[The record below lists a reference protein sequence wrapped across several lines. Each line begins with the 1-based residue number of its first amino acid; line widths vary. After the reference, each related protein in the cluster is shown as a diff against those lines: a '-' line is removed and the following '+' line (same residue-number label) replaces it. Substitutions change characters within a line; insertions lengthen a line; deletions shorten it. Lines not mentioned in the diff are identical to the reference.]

1 MERRKHDMPTYAT
14 LVNFTDHG
22 IRTINETLDRAA
34 RWEELGQKH
43 GASFERLYWTL
54 GSYDALAIFEAP
66 DDESVTAL
74 MLETGT
80 WGNIRTTTLRA
91 FDREQMSGIMQRI
104 G

>member
-1 MERRKHDMPTYAT
+1 MPTYAT

-22 IRTINETLDRAA
+22 IRTINETLDRAS
-34 RWEELGQKH
+34 RLEELGQKH

-66 DDESVTAL
+66 DDESATAL
-74 MLETGT
+74 MLEAGT

-91 FDREQMSGIMQRI
+91 FDRDEISGILQRL